1 MVKLTHVKASCQPPQ
16 VITAKA
22 KGGTGNATF
31 NGELK
36 DLGDADKVLVGFE
49 YQEYLGF
56 AENMYNDEWFATD
69 LVEMTTTGDFSDT
82 LDLPGDKTYQWR
94 AVVKH
99 PRVRMTGDHG
109 KVSVR

>member
-1 MVKLTHVKASCQPPQ
+1 M
-16 VITAKA
+16 ITAKA

-82 LDLPGDKTYQWR
+82 LDLPGDKTFQWR

-99 PRVRMTGDHG
+99 PRVKMTGDHG
-109 KVSVR
+109 KVSVRRFRD

>member
-1 MVKLTHVKASCQPPQ
+1 MGS
-16 VITAKA
+16 
-22 KGGTGNATF
+22 
-31 NGELK
+31 
-36 DLGDADKVLVGFE
+36 E

-99 PRVRMTGDHG
+99 PRVKMTGDHG
-109 KVSVR
+109 KVSVRRFKD